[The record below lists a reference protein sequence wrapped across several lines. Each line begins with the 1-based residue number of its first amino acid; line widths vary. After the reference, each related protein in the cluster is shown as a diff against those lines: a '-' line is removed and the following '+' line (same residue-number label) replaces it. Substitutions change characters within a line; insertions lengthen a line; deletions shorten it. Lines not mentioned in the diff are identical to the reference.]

1 MTTPTRLPGL
11 RRLFWVN
18 VAGIVILAGVGG
30 YQYLRQRATRPP
42 SVEEL
47 RAPLAAA
54 KGEDA
59 VRKKADMLARLT
71 HHASR
76 SAWHGKRAM
85 GWLAVFAAFF
95 LLWNAN
101 ALLDLRQDLK
111 DVEDE
116 LADLHAVLAAL
127 PDEDDGEDEE
137 DGPPGRA

>member
-1 MTTPTRLPGL
+1 MTRLPGL

-18 VAGIVILAGVGG
+18 VAGIVLFAGVGG
-30 YQYLRQRATRPP
+30 YHFLRQRATRPP

-59 VRKKADMLARLT
+59 VRAKADMLARLT

-76 SAWHGKRAM
+76 SAWHGKRAA
-85 GWLAVFAAFF
+85 GWLAAFAAFC

-101 ALLDLRQDLK
+101 AIRDLRQDVK
-111 DVEDE
+111 EMEDE
-116 LADLHAVLAAL
+116 LTDLHAVLAAL
-127 PDEDDGEDEE
+127 PDEDEEDE
-137 DGPPGRA
+137 DGDPPVRAS

>member
-1 MTTPTRLPGL
+1 MTRLPGL

-18 VAGIVILAGVGG
+18 VAGIVLLAGVGG

-42 SVEEL
+42 SLESL
-47 RAPLAAA
+47 REPLAAA

-59 VRKKADMLARLT
+59 VRAKADMLARLT

-101 ALLDLRQDLK
+101 ALHDLRQDLK
-111 DVEDE
+111 EMEDE
-116 LADLHAVLAAL
+116 LTDLHAVLAAL
-127 PDEDDGEDEE
+127 PDEDEDEAE
-137 DGPPGRA
+137 PPRPT